1 MFIALFI
8 RQVMNASSPLTFL
21 TFTGSPGLL
30 QRPVWRRRH
39 CQAESPWTSGHWG
52 HDSGQGSWFRSGV
65 LSHSDYFRNKEDIS
79 LRMIRSLYKQ
89 QYASIQHKCL
99 LVCMRNY
106 KSVVTTI
113 YFVWTIKKPRIELL
127 LDYQHKHAK
136 LLFEQQSAY

>member
-39 CQAESPWTSGHWG
+39 CQAESPWTGGHWG
-52 HDSGQGSWFRSGV
+52 HDSGQGSYHTLITSEIKRTFHYERFVLWF
-65 LSHSDYFRNKEDIS
+65 
-79 LRMIRSLYKQ
+79 KQ

-127 LDYQHKHAK
+127 LDYQHKHAQ